1 MRVIV
6 AFAILGAAQAALL
19 NVRSLP
25 ETAKVS
31 ATSKAAAPLVA
42 KPMNGHVQLSAEQQK
57 VMHSG
62 CVNAC
67 SPSPVESKCVTACEA
82 EMYRC
87 IDETG
92 PNENEKDTKKC
103 QDKTLKHY
111 DETKGIKKEE
121 KNTTAGNTTKG
132 EAKKEEKKAEK
143 KAKMFL
149 QVVDEDDEDA
159 AEWGEEHEEEE
170 EQSAVDDEDEGTV
183 SLDETADE
191 ESADSGADA
200 VLEEADVGSEEAASE
215 ETEEEESFVQRN
227 IDDDNAEA
235 AEMAKLEDESDKLEG
250 EDDTDSAAA
259 SDDDEQSED
268 DESFIQTS
276 RNIDDDNAEAA
287 EMAKLEDESDKL
299 EGEDDTDSAA
309 ASDDDEQSEDDESF
323 IQTKSEWKPEPDS
336 GVKLYEHPQ
345 GSTVVTPCPVDS
357 LTAPASCNAY
367 FGDKADGAKCPQIT
381 CPKALGV
388 TMKLTCSG
396 GCCPTCWAP
405 DHVIAVDR
413 HTSIDDAAVVD
424 PAPQA
429 PSSCG
434 GVKCFKLNCGA
445 GFTEGF
451 VNGNCCYS
459 CIPGR

>member
-111 DETKGIKKEE
+111 GETKGIKKEE

-250 EDDTDSAAA
+250 EDDS
-259 SDDDEQSED
+259 
-268 DESFIQTS
+268 
-276 RNIDDDNAEAA
+276 
-287 EMAKLEDESDKL
+287 
-299 EGEDDTDSAA
+299 DSAA

>member
-250 EDDTDSAAA
+250 EDDS
-259 SDDDEQSED
+259 
-268 DESFIQTS
+268 
-276 RNIDDDNAEAA
+276 
-287 EMAKLEDESDKL
+287 
-299 EGEDDTDSAA
+299 DSAA